1 MATPKDPKSPKT
13 NDKTSQIDLDSD
25 DASMPSVSR
34 LLDRKTLFGGRP
46 PAPAQKTTQLKPDP
60 VLEDTQAGGLID
72 LSTAADAP
80 ESATS
85 ATVMRAEIGGVIDLS
100 ASSENDAPVL
110 DLRPEAPAPLT
121 ENSDSLPPLS
131 GEGSLELTLD
141 SNSDDLLV
149 IDSQA
154 SSDAASTESFSES
167 SELAPSLSIEPS
179 EDAAPLELVAASGSA
194 DLAYPQL
201 DSSGDAVALP
211 PGPTAGVRSASR
223 RTLDAQGNPFASIPH
238 RDPAIAENGKDP
250 LNRGMNLLYK
260 TGADRAVL
268 LLQDGSFLVPQV
280 GFGTP
285 SDASRWSG
293 MGWDT
298 SWTPE
303 LWKSITKTG
312 LHEVSPG
319 AAAVGESKKLLP
331 DSLRAAFGASD
342 HEWLSLFQVESKEI
356 GNGVLVVISRG
367 SMQGALFQTRP
378 FLAPRYNKALSS
390 ARKAA

>member
-1 MATPKDPKSPKT
+1 MAAPKDPKSLKS

-34 LLDRKTLFGGRP
+34 LLDRKTLFAGRP
-46 PAPAQKTTQLKPDP
+46 PSTTQKPTPPQVDP
-60 VLEDTQAGGLID
+60 ILEDTQGGGLID
-72 LSTAADAP
+72 LSTAPNTP
-80 ESATS
+80 ENATS

-121 ENSDSLPPLS
+121 ENSDSLPPPS
-131 GEGSLELTLD
+131 GDGSLELTLD

-154 SSDAASTESFSES
+154 SSDAASTESFSENP
-167 SELAPSLSIEPS
+167 EFAPSLSIEPS
-179 EDAAPLELVAASGSA
+179 EEAAPLELIAASGSA
-194 DLAYPQL
+194 DLAYPQEEA
-201 DSSGDAVALP
+201 SGDAVALP
-211 PGPTAGVRSASR
+211 PGPSAEVRSASR
-223 RTLDAQGNPFASIPH
+223 RTLDTQGNPFTPSPH

-268 LLQDGSFLVPQV
+268 ILQDGSFLIPQV
-280 GFGTP
+280 GFGAP

-293 MGWDT
+293 MGWDP

-303 LWKSITKTG
+303 LWKSIIKTG
-312 LHEVSPG
+312 LHELSPG
-319 AAAVGESKKLLP
+319 AATAGESKKLLP

>member
-1 MATPKDPKSPKT
+1 MAAPKDPKSLKS

-34 LLDRKTLFGGRP
+34 LLDRKTLFAGRP
-46 PAPAQKTTQLKPDP
+46 PASAQKPTQTKLDP

-72 LSTAADAP
+72 LSTAPEAP

-85 ATVMRAEIGGVIDLS
+85 ATMMRAEIGGVIDLS
-100 ASSENDAPVL
+100 ASTESDAPVL
-110 DLRPEAPAPLT
+110 DLRPEAPAPIT
-121 ENSDSLPPLS
+121 ENSDPLPPPS

-141 SNSDDLLV
+141 SSSDDLLV

-154 SSDAASTESFSES
+154 SSDAASSEEFSETP
-167 SELAPSLSIEPS
+167 ELSPSLSIEPS
-179 EDAAPLELVAASGSA
+179 EDVAPLELVAASGSA
-194 DLAYPQL
+194 DSAYPQA
-201 DSSGDAVALP
+201 DASGESVALP
-211 PGPTAGVRSASR
+211 PGPTAEVRSASR
-223 RTLDAQGNPFASIPH
+223 RTLDSQGVPFACIPN
-238 RDPAIAENGKDP
+238 RDPAIAESGKDP

-293 MGWDT
+293 MGWDPT
-298 SWTPE
+298 WTPE

-312 LHEVSPG
+312 LHELSPG
-319 AAAVGESKKLLP
+319 TAAVGESKKLLP

>member
-1 MATPKDPKSPKT
+1 
-13 NDKTSQIDLDSD
+13 
-25 DASMPSVSR
+25 
-34 LLDRKTLFGGRP
+34 
-46 PAPAQKTTQLKPDP
+46 
-60 VLEDTQAGGLID
+60 
-72 LSTAADAP
+72 
-80 ESATS
+80 
-85 ATVMRAEIGGVIDLS
+85 
-100 ASSENDAPVL
+100 
-110 DLRPEAPAPLT
+110 
-121 ENSDSLPPLS
+121 
-131 GEGSLELTLD
+131 
-141 SNSDDLLV
+141 
-149 IDSQA
+149 
-154 SSDAASTESFSES
+154 
-167 SELAPSLSIEPS
+167 
-179 EDAAPLELVAASGSA
+179 
-194 DLAYPQL
+194 
-201 DSSGDAVALP
+201 
-211 PGPTAGVRSASR
+211 
-223 RTLDAQGNPFASIPH
+223 
-238 RDPAIAENGKDP
+238 
-250 LNRGMNLLYK
+250 MNLLYK

-268 LLQDGSFLVPQV
+268 LLQDESFLVPQV